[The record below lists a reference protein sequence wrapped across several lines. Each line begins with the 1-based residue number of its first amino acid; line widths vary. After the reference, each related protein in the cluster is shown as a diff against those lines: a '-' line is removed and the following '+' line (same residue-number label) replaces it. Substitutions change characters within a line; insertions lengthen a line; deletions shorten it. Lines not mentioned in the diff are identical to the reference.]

1 MSSESEIIVYAKR
14 KLGRTNKERFV
25 PIMNSESDG
34 FYDVGGPLLPG
45 FLSEYP
51 HPKREWVPYELRE
64 VTLDE
69 IQAYVKASRS
79 IVEMQDAIIP
89 GGDFMDDFDIANEEH
104 KKLFDKICEL
114 FYVDDDDTK
123 DWLKAM
129 LYKLDCIKH
138 DLPFFEEI
146 LRQARIHETKG
157 EEIYITLD
165 YS

>member
-1 MSSESEIIVYAKR
+1 MSSDAKIIVYAKR
-14 KLGRTNKERFV
+14 KLGRTNKDRFV
-25 PIMNSESDG
+25 PIMHSYRAD
-34 FYDVGGPLLPG
+34 DVGGPLLPD
-45 FLSEYP
+45 FLRGYS
-51 HPKREWVPYELRE
+51 HPKREWDPYELCE
-64 VTLDE
+64 ITLDE
-69 IQAYVKASRS
+69 IHAYVKASRI
-79 IVEMQDAIIP
+79 IVEMQDRLIP
-89 GGDFMDDFDIANEEH
+89 GGDFMDDFDFDNEEH

-123 DWLKAM
+123 GWLKAM

-146 LRQARIHETKG
+146 LRQARIQEDKG

>member
-1 MSSESEIIVYAKR
+1 MSSDAKIIVYAKR
-14 KLGRTNKERFV
+14 KLARTNKERFV
-25 PIMNSESDG
+25 PIMNSYRAD
-34 FYDVGGPLLPG
+34 DIGGPVLPD
-45 FLSEYP
+45 FLRGYP
-51 HPKREWVPYELRE
+51 HPKREWEPDEIKE
-64 VTLDE
+64 ITLDE
-69 IQAYVKASRS
+69 IQAYVKASRI
-79 IVEMQDAIIP
+79 IVEMQDRIIP
-89 GGDFMDDFDIANEEH
+89 GGDFMDDFDFDNEEH

-146 LRQARIHETKG
+146 LRQARIQEDKG

-165 YS
+165 YY

>member
-1 MSSESEIIVYAKR
+1 MSSDAEIIVYAKR
-14 KLGRTNKERFV
+14 KLSRTNKDRFV
-25 PIMNSESDG
+25 PIMHSEDG
-34 FYDVGGPLLPG
+34 FYDVGGPVLPD
-45 FLSEYP
+45 FLRGYS
-51 HPKREWVPYELRE
+51 HPKREWEPDELRE
-64 VTLDE
+64 ITLDE
-69 IQAYVKASRS
+69 IKAYVKASRI

-89 GGDFMDDFDIANEEH
+89 SGDFLDDFDFDNEEH

-129 LYKLDCIKH
+129 SYKLDCIKH

-146 LRQARIHETKG
+146 LRQARIQEDKG

-165 YS
+165 YL